1 MTSTDRT
8 LLISTSITAAALM
21 LSYGMVPA
29 VCAALLALYGRE
41 HMLRTA
47 ATSAVRQLAVQL
59 EYEAASRRRLEDML
73 ESRFLMRGLSSIFE
87 ADDDKG
93 SLH

>member
-8 LLISTSITAAALM
+8 LIIATVVAAAAL
-21 LSYGMVPA
+21 LLVYGVVPA
-29 VCAALLALYGRE
+29 VCAVLLVLYARE

-47 ATSAVRQLAVQL
+47 ATSALRQLAVQL
-59 EYEAASRRRLEDML
+59 EYEAASRRRLEDIL
-73 ESRFLMRGLSSIFE
+73 ESRFLMRGLTDIFG
-87 ADDDKG
+87 ADDKG